1 MDIRMGRCTPE
12 RTRYSIKNSDDG
24 EIIAIKNLDITG
36 KVCPYCLLIV
46 QKQVKTMNPSDELV
60 IICDHPPAATASIPQ
75 YAQDNGMKIDSKKI
89 DSGVWEIRIT
99 KK

>member
-1 MDIRMGRCTPE
+1 MAVRMGRCTPE
-12 RTRYSIKNSDDG
+12 RTRCCIKTSDCG

-36 KVCPYCLLIV
+36 KVCPYCLLVV
-46 QKQVKTMNPSDELV
+46 QKQAKTMNPSDELV

-75 YAQDNGMKIDSKKI
+75 FAQDTGMKIDSKKI
-89 DSGVWEIRIT
+89 ASGIWEIRIT